1 MKKNY
6 SNTLK
11 SLFGVV
17 VTAAL
22 LSFSAGAQVA
32 FTQWDFEGDVITPST
47 GSGTASLVGG
57 TTATFATGYT
67 GTGTGGRAWNSAGY
81 PAQGTA
87 SGTAGVEFM
96 VSTSGYSGIN
106 FTWDH
111 RHSNTSANR
120 IRVQYTLD
128 GSAWNDF
135 QADATNATN
144 TAAGIDKGFD
154 NGRYITDAGDTWYQR
169 SASFAGISGASNN
182 PAFAIRIVSE
192 FVDGSSYGAA
202 TSTSNYGPSG
212 TWRFDNV
219 TFLGAGS
226 SPLLTATPGS
236 LSGFTYVEGAGPSEM
251 QITTLNAFNLS
262 PSSGAISITPPANYE
277 YSVDGVNFTTLTGNI
292 AYENGSFPGN
302 GNVPVRLRLIAGL
315 PAGSYTGDFVVSGG
329 GAPELLVPLSGSVT
343 LSSPAALSN
352 VILPRF
358 IEGAAPTNTNRV
370 PFAYYATLSNLLPS
384 STYRYYNKIVIST
397 DAPDYN
403 GAGNCI
409 FVNASSG
416 TFTRTSS
423 TSMNTPG
430 QYGEFTTDASGS
442 YSGWFVTEPTG
453 NATRFK
459 PGTELFARIMLN
471 DGAGGT
477 TEATRLT
484 TTESFKVLG
493 FYTNS
498 ADTSGTAIRGVSN
511 FDPKNFIFLY
521 DNAAGT
527 GRPLAGTLIE
537 TTGVDFASVGSY
549 AQFYT
554 DNVFGSNGAWGTIV
568 PNVNAA
574 GVQRIEVRSLT
585 TGSIIGS
592 ATRDNGVWE
601 GTDTRNPTGGTTN
614 VLVINLT
621 VGIQE
626 PAINQ
631 SHIYAYGKRLT
642 VSLTEPITGQVYIYS
657 MIGQQ
662 LASFN
667 LSGTHADYAVE
678 LPDGIYLVRI
688 QSGSTSVTAKVLL
701 N

>member
-1 MKKNY
+1 
-6 SNTLK
+6 
-11 SLFGVV
+11 
-17 VTAAL
+17 
-22 LSFSAGAQVA
+22 
-32 FTQWDFEGDVITPST
+32 
-47 GSGTASLVGG
+47 
-57 TTATFATGYT
+57 
-67 GTGTGGRAWNSAGY
+67 
-81 PAQGTA
+81 
-87 SGTAGVEFM
+87 M
-96 VSTSGYSGIN
+96 VCYRT
-106 FTWDH
+106 H
-111 RHSNTSANR
+111 R
-120 IRVQYTLD
+120 
-128 GSAWNDF
+128 
-135 QADATNATN
+135 
-144 TAAGIDKGFD
+144 
-154 NGRYITDAGDTWYQR
+154 
-169 SASFAGISGASNN
+169 
-182 PAFAIRIVSE
+182 
-192 FVDGSSYGAA
+192 
-202 TSTSNYGPSG
+202 
-212 TWRFDNV
+212 
-219 TFLGAGS
+219 
-226 SPLLTATPGS
+226 
-236 LSGFTYVEGAGPSEM
+236 
-251 QITTLNAFNLS
+251 
-262 PSSGAISITPPANYE
+262 
-277 YSVDGVNFTTLTGNI
+277 
-292 AYENGSFPGN
+292 
-302 GNVPVRLRLIAGL
+302 
-315 PAGSYTGDFVVSGG
+315 
-329 GAPELLVPLSGSVT
+329 
-343 LSSPAALSN
+343 
-352 VILPRF
+352 
-358 IEGAAPTNTNRV
+358 
-370 PFAYYATLSNLLPS
+370 
-384 STYRYYNKIVIST
+384 
-397 DAPDYN
+397 
-403 GAGNCI
+403 
-409 FVNASSG
+409 
-416 TFTRTSS
+416 
-423 TSMNTPG
+423 
-430 QYGEFTTDASGS
+430 
-442 YSGWFVTEPTG
+442 